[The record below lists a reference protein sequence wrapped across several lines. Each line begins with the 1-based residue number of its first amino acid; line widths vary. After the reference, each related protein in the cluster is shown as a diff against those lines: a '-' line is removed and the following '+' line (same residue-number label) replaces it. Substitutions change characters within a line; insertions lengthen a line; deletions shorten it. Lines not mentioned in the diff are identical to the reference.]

1 MIYSRIIMPTNEN
14 EAIPKFLINLAFFK
28 IGSWLLQIDDLSSV
42 YISWSLQVDD
52 LSSVYISGVL
62 SDTKTPMVNL
72 KTIDIIYI
80 LLF

>member
-1 MIYSRIIMPTNEN
+1 MPTNEN

-28 IGSWLLQIDDLSSV
+28 IGSWLLQIDDLSG
-42 YISWSLQVDD
+42 
-52 LSSVYISGVL
+52 VYISGVL

-80 LLF
+80 YILLF

>member
-1 MIYSRIIMPTNEN
+1 MPTNEN

-28 IGSWLLQIDDLSSV
+28 IGSWLLQIDDLSG
-42 YISWSLQVDD
+42 
-52 LSSVYISGVL
+52 VYISGVL

-80 LLF
+80 YIYCSFS

>member
-1 MIYSRIIMPTNEN
+1 MPTNEN

-28 IGSWLLQIDDLSSV
+28 IGSWLLQIDDLSG
-42 YISWSLQVDD
+42 
-52 LSSVYISGVL
+52 VYISGVL

-80 LLF
+80 YIYIALLVNLVGNNVA